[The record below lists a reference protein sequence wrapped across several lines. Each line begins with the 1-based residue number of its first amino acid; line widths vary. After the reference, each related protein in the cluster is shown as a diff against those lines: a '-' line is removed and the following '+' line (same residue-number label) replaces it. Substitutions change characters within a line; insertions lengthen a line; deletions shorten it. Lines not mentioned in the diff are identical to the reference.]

1 MIIKSCTF
9 GYHGANILVFRDLS
23 KLFTA
28 KGLRFNKFYSFIF
41 HHNQPCGRRKV
52 RGTRVRGGSEGQ
64 VLLTQKKMKARGSKR
79 RERNA

>member
-9 GYHGANILVFRDLS
+9 DYHDANILVFRDLS

-28 KGLRFNKFYSFIF
+28 KGLRFNKFYSFSYSTTTTSLAD
-41 HHNQPCGRRKV
+41 V
-52 RGTRVRGGSEGQ
+52 EGSEGQGSELQ